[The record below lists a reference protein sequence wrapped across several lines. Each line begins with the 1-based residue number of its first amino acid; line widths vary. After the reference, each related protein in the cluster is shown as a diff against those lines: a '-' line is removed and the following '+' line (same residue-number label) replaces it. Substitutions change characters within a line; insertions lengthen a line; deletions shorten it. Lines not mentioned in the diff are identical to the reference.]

1 MNVRLDCLIILLAR
15 LDLEHIQFNERAS
28 GLFSLSLSLS
38 HNRRRYL
45 TIVGVSPADASAS
58 VACCCHIADAI
69 ACKKALVDQVSQQAH
84 ASCSVAIYIK
94 NNVSDV

>member
-1 MNVRLDCLIILLAR
+1 MLPKASSKCLKKIHFLVS
-15 LDLEHIQFNERAS
+15 N
-28 GLFSLSLSLS
+28 LSLSLS
-38 HNRRRYL
+38 RNRRRYL

-84 ASCSVAIYIK
+84 ASCSVAIYVK